1 MKKPASKKKKKRS
14 GKKRSQA
21 DAGTQ
26 AASAGATPAP
36 AAEEPKD
43 KEKSEPS
50 KVPVAQTAKRE
61 VDKRAEKK
69 KAEKKSIRS
78 YVSIAVTFLRE
89 ARVEL
94 RKVKWPTRKELLA
107 STAMVIFLV
116 LVAAL
121 FLGVIDFGL
130 IKIIRTVVG

>member
-14 GKKRSQA
+14 SKKRSQA

-26 AASAGATPAP
+26 AASTGT
-36 AAEEPKD
+36 AASTDEEPQGKP
-43 KEKSEPS
+43 KSEPA
-50 KVPVAQTAKRE
+50 KAPVPPTSKRE
-61 VDKRAEKK
+61 IDKRSEKK
-69 KAEKKSIRS
+69 KEEKKSVGS
-78 YVSIAVTFLRE
+78 YVSMALTFLRE
-89 ARVEL
+89 SRVEL
-94 RKVKWPTRKELLA
+94 KKVKWPTRKELLA

-116 LVAAL
+116 LIAAL

>member
-14 GKKRSQA
+14 GRKRSQG

-26 AASAGATPAP
+26 APSSEAVAP
-36 AAEEPKD
+36 AAEEPQ
-43 KEKSEPS
+43 EKPNSEQKRVS
-50 KVPVAQTAKRE
+50 VPPTPKRDA
-61 VDKRAEKK
+61 DKRSEKK
-69 KAEKKSIRS
+69 KEDKKSIGS
-78 YVSIAVTFLRE
+78 YVSMATTFLRE

-107 STAMVIFLV
+107 STAMVILLV
-116 LVAAL
+116 LIAAL